1 MFTIYNVYIN
11 KMLSSFYMGCIW
23 ELLENWDLMIDLEK
37 NYNTD
42 CMFICGIADEGIIKS
57 DKL

>member
-1 MFTIYNVYIN
+1 MFTICNVYVN

-42 CMFICGIADEGIIKS
+42 CIFICDIADEGIIKS

>member
-1 MFTIYNVYIN
+1 
-11 KMLSSFYMGCIW
+11 MLSSFYMDCIW
-23 ELLENWDLMIDLEK
+23 ELLENWNLMIDLEK

-42 CMFICGIADEGIIKS
+42 CIFICGIADEDIIKS

>member
-1 MFTIYNVYIN
+1 
-11 KMLSSFYMGCIW
+11 MLSSFYVGCIW

-37 NYNTD
+37 NLNTEGI
-42 CMFICGIADEGIIKS
+42 FICGIADEDIIKS

>member
-1 MFTIYNVYIN
+1 MFTICNVYIN
-11 KMLSSFYMGCIW
+11 KMLSSFYMCCIW

-42 CMFICGIADEGIIKS
+42 CICIYGIANEGIIKS